1 MDNQGGPINDAR
13 PLPRWRPV
21 LVAAALAQILFEVV
35 IIVVNGVVA
44 RPAIVWSALLT
55 IGLLVFGRRRRAGA
69 ALLGF
74 VSLVHFATS
83 AAFLTE
89 GLVHPESFWDFW
101 LAWSIVLTA
110 GLGVLAAAAVWRRE
124 DDGSK
129 RARAVSLGIM
139 ALIVALGIV
148 GGAATIAYDSEAA
161 QDGDIAL
168 SARDV
173 LFEPENLIADSGEV
187 AVFVDNADSFRH
199 TFSID
204 ALDVDLEVPG
214 GKATRVEFIAEPGT
228 YEFYCAVPGHEDMKG
243 VLRVNR
249 DV

>member
-13 PLPRWRPV
+13 LLPRWRPV

-35 IIVVNGVVA
+35 IMVVNGEVV
-44 RPAIVWSALLT
+44 RPVIVWSALLA
-55 IGLLVFGRRRRAGA
+55 IGLFVFGKRRRAGA

-83 AAFLTE
+83 AAFLAE

-101 LAWSIVLTA
+101 LGWSIVLTA
-110 GLGVLAAAAVWRRE
+110 GLGVLAAAAVWRQE

-139 ALIVALGIV
+139 ALIVALGIL
-148 GGAATIAYDSEAA
+148 GGAATIAYDSDSA

-168 SARDV
+168 SARSV
-173 LFEPENLIADSGEV
+173 QFEPANLIADSGEI
-187 AVFVDNADSFRH
+187 AVFVDNDDSFRH
-199 TFSID
+199 TFSIE
-204 ALDVDLEVPG
+204 ALEVDLEVPG

-243 VLRVNR
+243 ELVVK
-249 DV
+249 

>member
-1 MDNQGGPINDAR
+1 MDKQGGPITDAR

-35 IIVVNGVVA
+35 IMVVNCEVV
-44 RPAIVWSALLT
+44 RPVIVWSALLA
-55 IGLLVFGRRRRAGA
+55 IGLFVFGKRRRAGA

-83 AAFLTE
+83 AAFLAE

-101 LAWSIVLTA
+101 LGWSIVLTA

-139 ALIVALGIV
+139 ALIVALGIL
-148 GGAATIAYDSEAA
+148 GGAATIAYDSDSA

-168 SARDV
+168 SARNV
-173 LFEPENLIADSGEV
+173 QFEPANLIADSDEI
-187 AVFVDNADSFRH
+187 AVFVDNDDSFRH
-199 TFSID
+199 TFSIE
-204 ALDVDLEVPG
+204 ALEVDLEVPG
-214 GKATRVEFIAEPGT
+214 GKATRVKFIAEPGT

-243 VLRVNR
+243 VLVVNGQ
-249 DV
+249 

>member
-1 MDNQGGPINDAR
+1 MMDNQGRPINDAR

-35 IIVVNGVVA
+35 IMVVNGEVV
-44 RPAIVWSALLT
+44 RPAIVWSALLAT
-55 IGLLVFGRRRRAGA
+55 GVFVFGKRRRAGA

-83 AAFLTE
+83 AAFLAE

-101 LAWSIVLTA
+101 LGWSIVLTA
-110 GLGVLAAAAVWRRE
+110 GLGILAAAAVWRQE

-139 ALIVALGIV
+139 ALIVALGIL
-148 GGAATIAYDSEAA
+148 GGTATIAYDSDSA

-168 SARDV
+168 SARNV
-173 LFEPENLIADSGEV
+173 QFEPANLIANSGEI
-187 AVFVDNADSFRH
+187 AVFVYNDDSFRH

-204 ALDVDLEVPG
+204 ALDVDLELPG
-214 GKATRVEFIAEPGT
+214 GKAARVEFIAEPGT
-228 YEFYCAVPGHEDMKG
+228 YEIYCAVAGHEDMKG
-243 VLRVNR
+243 ELVVGQ
-249 DV
+249 

>member
-1 MDNQGGPINDAR
+1 LMNKQGGPITDAR

-21 LVAAALAQILFEVV
+21 LVAAALTQILFEVV
-35 IIVVNGVVA
+35 FMVVSGEVV

-55 IGLLVFGRRRRAGA
+55 IGLLVLGRHRRAGA

-83 AAFLTE
+83 AAFLAE

-101 LAWSIVLTA
+101 LGWSIVLTA
-110 GLGVLAAAAVWRRE
+110 GLGALAGAAVWRRE
-124 DDGSK
+124 DGSK
-129 RARAVSLGIM
+129 RARAVALGIM

-148 GGAATIAYDSEAA
+148 GGVATIAYDSEAA

-168 SARDV
+168 SARNV
-173 LFEPENLIADSGEV
+173 QFEPANLIADSGEV
-187 AVFVDNADSFRH
+187 AVFVDNDDSFRH

-204 ALDVDLEVPG
+204 ALDVDLEMPG

-243 VLRVNR
+243 VLVVN

>member
-13 PLPRWRPV
+13 PLQGWRLV
-21 LVAAALAQILFEVV
+21 LIAAALAQILLELVTM
-35 IIVVNGVVA
+35 VVNDLVA
-44 RPAIVWSALLT
+44 RPAIVWSVLLA
-55 IGLLVFGRRRRAGA
+55 IGFFVLGKRRRAGA

-83 AAFLTE
+83 AAFLAE

-110 GLGVLAAAAVWRRE
+110 GLGVLAAAAVWRRD

-148 GGAATIAYDSEAA
+148 GGAATIAYESEAA

-168 SARDV
+168 SARNV
-173 LFEPENLIADSGEV
+173 LFEPANLIADSGEI
-187 AVFVDNADSFRH
+187 AVFVDNDDSFRH

-204 ALDVDLEVPG
+204 ALEVDLEVPG
-214 GKATRVEFIAEPGT
+214 DKATRVEFIAEPGT
-228 YEFYCAVPGHEDMKG
+228 YEFYCAVPGHVDMKG
-243 VLRVNR
+243 ELVVR
-249 DV
+249 